1 MFPPGGDRVPAP
13 YFLIS
18 KEISLDKDRLSR
30 QLEFILEIDK
40 LKSIYRRTDLLD
52 TSRKENSAEHCWHLA
67 VMALLLTE
75 HSNQP
80 VDIYKVLRM
89 VLIHDIVEIDA
100 GDVYV
105 YDEERAEGKEEREAA
120 AAQRIFGLLPPDQE
134 QEFHQLWEE
143 FEAAHTPEAQFA
155 VSLDRLMPMLHNYHT
170 HGKSWEEHG
179 ITSDRV
185 TQRNCRISAG
195 SEKLWDHARW
205 LIEDAV
211 EQGFLQPPPLAI
223 SEDAGQK

>member
-1 MFPPGGDRVPAP
+1 M
-13 YFLIS
+13 
-18 KEISLDKDRLSR
+18 DKDRLSR

-40 LKSIYRRTDLLD
+40 LKSVYRRTYLLD

-67 VMALLLTE
+67 MMALLLAE
-75 HSNQP
+75 HSNEP

-105 YDEERAEGKEEREAA
+105 YDEVGAQGKEERETAA
-120 AAQRIFGLLPPDQE
+120 ARRIFGLLPPDQE
-134 QEFHQLWEE
+134 REFRQLWEE
-143 FEAAHTPEAQFA
+143 FEAANTPEAQFA
-155 VSLDRLMPMLHNYHT
+155 SSLDRMMPMLHNYHT
-170 HGKSWEEHG
+170 RGKSWKEHG

-185 TQRNCRISAG
+185 TRRNCRISAG

-211 EQGFLQPPPLAI
+211 EQGFLQPPPQAI
-223 SEDAGQK
+223 PEDAGRQ